1 MKKTFLALLLLICI
15 SSPLYAAQSTI
26 TEAEGYACMGDDKSR
41 KQTEE
46 LAMTDA
52 RRKAAESASTYIK
65 SETHVKDLA
74 LEKDLLSA
82 YANATVK
89 VIQEIERL
97 WYKDSAAGDCCRI
110 KVKADV
116 IPDEKL
122 MEQMSKDKRFSD
134 DPGSPLTV
142 TAWTNKKEY
151 GKGEKIR
158 IYMKGNKPF
167 HAAVL
172 YKDAAGQILQLL
184 PNPYRKHNYFY
195 GGVVYEIPSSDDRFD
210 LEVTPPF
217 GEEQIMV
224 YASTNP
230 LGDMSLEAK
239 GGMYLV
245 KTNLVYIAEKT
256 RGVKLTIKKDGK
268 QGGAEFAESTSVVQ
282 TKGK

>member
-1 MKKTFLALLLLICI
+1 MSTLFLVLCLSFSLVSHLF
-15 SSPLYAAQSTI
+15 AAQSTI
-26 TEAEGYACMGDDKSR
+26 AEAEGYACMGDDKSR
-41 KQTEE
+41 KQAEE
-46 LAMTDA
+46 LAMADA
-52 RRKAAESASTYIK
+52 KRKAAEFAATYIK
-65 SETHVKDLA
+65 SETHLKDLA

-89 VIQEIERL
+89 VIQEIERV
-97 WYKDSAAGDCCRI
+97 WYKDPAAGDCCRI
-110 KVKADV
+110 KIKADV

-122 MEQMSKDKRFSD
+122 MEQVSKDKRFLD

-151 GKGEKIR
+151 RKGEKIR

-217 GEEQIMV
+217 GEEQVMV
-224 YASTNP
+224 YASTSP
-230 LGDMSLEAK
+230 LGDMSLEAN
-239 GGMYLV
+239 GGVYLV
-245 KTNLVYIAEKT
+245 KTSLASITEKT
-256 RGVKLTIKKDGK
+256 RAVKLTTKKDGK
-268 QGGAEFAESTSVVQ
+268 QGGAEFAESASMVRTR
-282 TKGK
+282 GK